1 MSVPII
7 SFNSCSIS
15 IHDKTVLHS
24 ISFSI
29 LRGDICLIS
38 GMNGAGKTT
47 LASAIAQHKNA
58 RISPDNSF
66 LLPDPGKV
74 RLVSFERANDL
85 IEEERKTDDSDFTE
99 GGIHPGRTVRK
110 LLGETTSESQH
121 WIKLCGIE
129 SLLDRGLKYLSTG
142 EIRRSLLCQVLL
154 QAPDVIILDEP
165 FEGLDTE
172 SRSRLETII
181 ELLSAKGHTIC
192 LVMDRPDVLLITVN
206 HVLVLQNGTVVF
218 NGTESEYHRIKDSF
232 KPCIPESTD
241 NGITGQLPALDDWTI
256 VQAHTP
262 DYLKSEKKPE
272 TLVSMNKVCVEWSGN
287 RIIDNLSWTIRSGEH
302 WLLRGPNGSGK
313 TSLLELIT
321 GDNPQVFRNDVS
333 LFGNK
338 RGSGET
344 VWEIKARLGIVS
356 YRLHQEYRLLGSIP
370 VEEVLLSGFYDS
382 IGLYDSVKQTERDAV
397 KTWLSLARMD
407 HLYHANFANLSYG
420 EQRAIVILRAVLKG
434 PLLLVLDE
442 PCHSLDSFYRTFIL
456 NLLQAIALTGKT
468 TLLHVTHDPAEVLPC
483 EHNILELRPGEQ
495 PMYHIM
501 NRQSVLQKHPDV
513 FE

>member
-1 MSVPII
+1 MNTPII
-7 SFNSCSIS
+7 SFNSCSITM
-15 IHDKTVLHS
+15 HDKTVLHS

-29 LRGDICLIS
+29 LRGDICLIT
-38 GMNGAGKTT
+38 GINGAGKTT
-47 LASAIAQHKNA
+47 LASGIAQHKNVT
-58 RISPDNSF
+58 ITPDKSF

-74 RLVSFERANDL
+74 RLVSFESANDL
-85 IEEERKTDDSDFTE
+85 IEEERKNDDSDFTE

-110 LLGETTSESQH
+110 LLGETTSDSRH
-121 WIKLCGIE
+121 WIEHCGIE
-129 SLLDRGLKYLSTG
+129 SILDRGLKYLSTG
-142 EIRRSLLCQVLL
+142 EIRRSLLCQALL
-154 QAPDVIILDEP
+154 QDPDVIILDEP

-172 SRSRLETII
+172 SRLRLETII
-181 ELLSAKGHTIC
+181 KLLRKKGHTIC
-192 LVMDRPDVLLITVN
+192 LVMDRPEVLQISVD
-206 HVLVLQNGTVVF
+206 HVLVLQNGTVIF
-218 NGTESEYHRIKDSF
+218 NGAETEYHQRKDSF
-232 KPCIPESTD
+232 KPRIPENTD
-241 NGITGQLPALDDWTI
+241 KVITGQLLALDDWSI
-256 VQAHTP
+256 LQAHNP
-262 DYLKSEKKPE
+262 DNLESETEPE

-321 GDNPQVFRNDVS
+321 GDNPQVFRNDVF

-382 IGLYDSVKQTERDAV
+382 IGLYDSVKQTERDVV

-407 HLYHANFANLSYG
+407 HLYHANFMDLSYG

-434 PLLLVLDE
+434 PLLLILDE
-442 PCHSLDSFYRTFIL
+442 PCHSLDSLHRTFIL
-456 NLLQAIALTGKT
+456 NLLQSIAQTGKT
-468 TLLHVTHDPAEVLPC
+468 TLLHVTHDPTEVLPC

-495 PMYHIM
+495 PMYRIM
-501 NRQSVLQKHPDV
+501 NR
-513 FE
+513 